1 MDTNEYSCVFFKF
14 VRSWQSVLF
23 LQLKFYITVQQSPVL
38 KKRDSSRMIPEILLI
53 LFF

>member
-1 MDTNEYSCVFFKF
+1 MNIAAFSSSSSAADSL
-14 VRSWQSVLF
+14 LF

-38 KKRDSSRMIPEILLI
+38 KKRNSSRMIPEILLI